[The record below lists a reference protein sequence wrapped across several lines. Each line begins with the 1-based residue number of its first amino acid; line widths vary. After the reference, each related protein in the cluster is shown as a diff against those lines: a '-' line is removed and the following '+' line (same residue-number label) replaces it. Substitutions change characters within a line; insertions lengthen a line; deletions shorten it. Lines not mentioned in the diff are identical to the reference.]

1 MEVDKIPEPPRFK
14 HSIHEDWGCA
24 ASYFKEN
31 LERIRRVLEVK
42 EKSREEGDAFI
53 SRQMLEF
60 SAVLLVS
67 ALEGY
72 CFEKLREIT
81 GKEPE
86 QDYSKYFPTGWIR
99 AFRELAGIEML
110 KVRPKAE
117 PEDSRKLRKM
127 EILAEKRHC
136 IIHWNSKVSPRR
148 RGMLKQEVAIGAK
161 IPLDDA
167 EIVQVMEIMKECVLK
182 VENRYPSR
190 VEWGKEGLRWLTT
203 DS

>member
-1 MEVDKIPEPPRFK
+1 MPLSPDKCWSSPPCFWSAHWK
-14 HSIHEDWGCA
+14 DIVSK
-24 ASYFKEN
+24 SF
-31 LERIRRVLEVK
+31 VK
-42 EKSREEGDAFI
+42 L
-53 SRQMLEF
+53 Q
-60 SAVLLVS
+60 V
-67 ALEGY
+67 
-72 CFEKLREIT
+72 
-81 GKEPE
+81 
-86 QDYSKYFPTGWIR
+86 R

-110 KVRPKAE
+110 KVGSKAG

-182 VENRYPSR
+182 VEKKYPSP